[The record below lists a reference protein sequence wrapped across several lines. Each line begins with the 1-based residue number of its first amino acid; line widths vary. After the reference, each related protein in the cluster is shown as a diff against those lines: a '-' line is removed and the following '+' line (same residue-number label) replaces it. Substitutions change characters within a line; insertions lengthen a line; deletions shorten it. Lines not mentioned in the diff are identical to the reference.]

1 MKCPNCQAS
10 RMRIKGTLYYC
21 LNCDY
26 DVDFDEVGDNDPSQT
41 IEHQKFLRKE
51 QARTDEMMDILV
63 HRLTR

>member
-26 DVDFDEVGDNDPSQT
+26 DVDFDEVGNNDPTDT
-41 IEHQKFLRKE
+41 IERR
-51 QARTDEMMDILV
+51 QADKKKD
-63 HRLTR
+63 